1 MKYKLAKPLS
11 IHELGQR
18 KNQEDS
24 IFPKLGAAT
33 ENDRLFI
40 LCDGMGGHEAG
51 EVASQAVCQT
61 MSDHILSQADA
72 EGVFTESMFNDALQA
87 AYDSLDE
94 KDNAEDAKKMGTTMT
109 FVKFHAGGCM
119 VAHIG
124 DSRIYHI
131 RPSEKEI
138 LYVSRDH
145 SLVRDLYELGEI
157 TWEEMKTSKQK
168 NIITRAMQP
177 HQPKR
182 AKADVRNI
190 TDIRPGDYFFM
201 CSDGMLEEMEDN
213 NLLNI
218 LSDDKTSDEEKVY
231 ILTEVS
237 KDSRDNHSAHLIHV
251 LEVED
256 DEQERVSDVA
266 SEPVAETPAEDAVT
280 PAPKSVSQ
288 TISRAA
294 VPEDGPVSKKG
305 STFSKI
311 LKVAVFL
318 VLLFALIYFVVF
330 YFLNGGEAA

>member
-24 IFPKLGAAT
+24 IFPKLGVAT

-61 MSDHILSQADA
+61 MSDYILSQADA
-72 EGVFTESMFNDALQA
+72 EGVFTEAMFNDALQA

-94 KDNAEDAKKMGTTMT
+94 KDNAEDGKKMGTTMT

-190 TDIRPGDYFFM
+190 SDIRPGDYFFM
-201 CSDGMLEEMEDN
+201 CSDGMLEEMEDK

-231 ILTEVS
+231 ILTEVI

-251 LEVED
+251 LGVED
-256 DEQERVSDVA
+256 DEQKPVSDVT
-266 SEPVAETPAEDAVT
+266 SDPVADTPAEDAVT

-294 VPEDGPVSKKG
+294 VPEDGSVSKKG
-305 STFSKI
+305 NTFSKI

-318 VLLFALIYFVVF
+318 VLLFALIYFVVL
-330 YFLNGGEAA
+330 YFLNGGEVA

>member
-11 IHELGQR
+11 IYKKGAR
-18 KNQEDS
+18 TNQEDA
-24 IFPKLGAAT
+24 IFPKLGEAT

-61 MSDHILSQADA
+61 MSDHILSQGNA
-72 EGVFTESMFNDALQA
+72 EGVFTEDMFNDALQA

-94 KDNAEDAKKMGTTMT
+94 KDRAEDGKKMGTTMT

-177 HQPKR
+177 HQAKR
-182 AKADVRNI
+182 ARADVRNI
-190 TDIRPGDYFFM
+190 SDIRPGDYFFM

-251 LEVED
+251 LEVEGG
-256 DEQERVSDVA
+256 EQEPASDTFSESVA
-266 SEPVAETPAEDAVT
+266 DITAEDAVT
-280 PAPKSVSQ
+280 PAPTPVPQ
-288 TISRAA
+288 TAVQTAA
-294 VPEDGPVSKKG
+294 PQSETVPEKG
-305 STFSKI
+305 NTFSKI
-311 LKVAVFL
+311 LKIAVFL
-318 VLLFALIYFVVF
+318 VLLFALIYFAVL
-330 YFLNGGEAA
+330 YFLNGGEVA